1 MNSRMALKIL
11 QLERGLLKSCVIM
24 CVAANVLADRRL
36 LDRVDALR
44 SCLFHP
50 DVWQHG
56 HRVALDGGASG
67 AAAKS
72 QVVWNPIIYV
82 GTNKKFRMAFYQSL
96 PCTRL
101 RYWFEVR
108 EEEIVSEDTKP
119 DDTPGQSALR
129 ASQQSASTV
138 IPPATNKVDTTIVC
152 TTDV

>member
-1 MNSRMALKIL
+1 MGYEQQNGSQNPSTRARTVKKL
-11 QLERGLLKSCVIM
+11 RHYV
-24 CVAANVLADRRL
+24 RRL